1 MDWLTFRPMGLLG
14 SLVSRCVGDNTN
26 SLLLVLNTR
35 LKSVFFRLRLLA
47 LAVALGSGLK
57 AKEEVVDDI
66 LLLMLKT
73 C

>member
-26 SLLLVLNTR
+26 SLLLVLKTR
-35 LKSVFFRLRLLA
+35 LKSVFFRLRLA

>member
-26 SLLLVLNTR
+26 SLLLVLKTR
-35 LKSVFFRLRLLA
+35 LKSVFFRLRI

-57 AKEEVVDDI
+57 AKDEVVDDM

-73 C
+73 CQD

>member
-35 LKSVFFRLRLLA
+35 LKSVFFRLRLA